1 MSISPSVIQEVFP
14 ESHTATDAF
23 IRDGMSPI
31 ELKKLAELIRTH
43 HPTDV
48 LEIGMANGTSSIV
61 MADTL
66 RSWNGRLTSIDPHQT
81 LPSPTGYESAGVHA
95 VAKILPH
102 HRLIEEY
109 DYLALSRLVEARE
122 QFDCILID
130 GFHSFD
136 LTLLD
141 LFYADK
147 LLAPG
152 GLLLC
157 HDSSSPAVYKA
168 LRWLETNKP
177 YDRLSPPLYTGSW
190 SIGRKI
196 AYRLLHGVERKMRQ
210 MEWHMLAAYQKQSAH
225 TMPEH
230 VLTEF

>member
-1 MSISPSVIQEVFP
+1 
-14 ESHTATDAF
+14 
-23 IRDGMSPI
+23 MSPI

-152 GLLLC
+152 GYCSAMTL
-157 HDSSSPAVYKA
+157 A
-168 LRWLETNKP
+168 LRRCIRLYGGLKP
-177 YDRLSPPLYTGSW
+177 ISPMTVFRLRCIPAHGLLVVKSLTACCMEQNGKCDRW
-190 SIGRKI
+190 SGTCWPRIRSN
-196 AYRLLHGVERKMRQ
+196 RLIRC
-210 MEWHMLAAYQKQSAH
+210 QS
-225 TMPEH
+225 MS
-230 VLTEF
+230 